1 MSRARLKQESDTQN
15 FVISKSF
22 YSSTKLPDFLVRH
35 ISMIRAFTKKKKKN
49 TIAYFIDSVG
59 TSTFQNSKRTKCSC
73 IVL

>member
-35 ISMIRAFTKKKKKN
+35 ISMIRAFTKKKKKKKN
-49 TIAYFIDSVG
+49 AFFIY
-59 TSTFQNSKRTKCSC
+59 
-73 IVL
+73 IV